1 MAEKIKSEKQSSLKT
16 TYEIPTDWVKDL
28 NFFDLSG
35 EKSGTFGTSC
45 KFYHIELQLGKDGN
59 CQLYTEYGPTG
70 FVQAR
75 EFRYFAQDK
84 TNAEKEFTKIVK
96 SKIKKGYVEIDIAQR
111 VVGSD
116 ESKKIVKPVQLNNIE
131 EITIEKNNN
140 KLHCETQRIISEL
153 LGSTNKFV
161 TTTLK
166 CPLGQLTNNQID
178 SGRSKLQEARKIIQ
192 TGLSD
197 DNKKILLSLT
207 NDFYGL
213 IPHNLGQGARG
224 KLTNLILDTKEKID
238 NKEYDLDTLL
248 DAKSLGTSLDSNS
261 IWDQYNSLD
270 TEFSF
275 IDHQDPIFDWL
286 NKLIQDTRASN
297 HHHLGKIILLNAWG
311 INRNNER
318 KTFLS
323 RAQQIADQCG
333 RQVIPDQ
340 MSIITKRTDVYDPKL
355 FEFANI
361 IPLFHGT
368 RSQNITGIL
377 KKGMLIRPSGVVICG
392 AMYGHALYMG
402 KSSKSINY
410 TSIKSSYWSGGND
423 DRAFLFVS
431 DCALGNQKIATG
443 SNNYSLE
450 NIKPNHSV
458 WARGGSSGVINDEF
472 MLYETNQHNIR
483 YLLEFTCK

>member
-1 MAEKIKSEKQSSLKT
+1 MSKIK
-16 TYEIPTDWVKDL
+16 TDKKSFIIDYNVPVGWVVEL
-28 NFFDLSG
+28 NFFDLTG
-35 EKSGTFGTSC
+35 EKSKCKNTSN

-84 TNAEKEFTKIVK
+84 ANAEKEFNKIVK

-297 HHHLGKIILLNAWG
+297 HHHLGKIILLNAWTV
-311 INRNNER
+311 ER
-318 KTFLS
+318 KYERNVFQKT
-323 RAQQIADQCG
+323 AEDIASQCG
-333 RQVIPDQ
+333 KQIIPPIMKNLVTTRPDGN
-340 MSIITKRTDVYDPKL
+340 SKL
-355 FEFANI
+355 YQNANV

-368 RSQNITGIL
+368 RTQNITGIL
-377 KKGMLIRPSGVVICG
+377 KKGMLIRPSGVVLCG
-392 AMYGHALYMG
+392 NMYGSAIY
-402 KSSKSINY
+402 KSANSSKSINY
-410 TSIKSSYWSGGND
+410 TNIKSSYWAQGSCD
-423 DRAFLFVS
+423 KAFLFVS
-431 DCALGNQKIATG
+431 DCALGNQFMAKSSG
-443 SNNYSLE
+443 NYTLNS
-450 NIKPNHSV
+450 ISPYHSV
-458 WARGGSSGVINDEF
+458 WAKGGSSGVINDEM
-472 MLYETNQHNIR
+472 MLYKIDQHNIR
-483 YLLEFTCK
+483 YLVEFTCK